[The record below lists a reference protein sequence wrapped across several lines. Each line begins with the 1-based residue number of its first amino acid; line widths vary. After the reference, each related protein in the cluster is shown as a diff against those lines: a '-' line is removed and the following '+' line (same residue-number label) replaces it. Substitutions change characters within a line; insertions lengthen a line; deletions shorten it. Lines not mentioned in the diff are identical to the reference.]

1 MAEHVEQAEQYEAAR
16 EAAPPAAE
24 SKSPGKRRRPVRR
37 LLLYGVLIAAV
48 AVGGL
53 YGWRL
58 WQYYRTH
65 ESTDDAFVVGDI
77 IPVSARINGTVL
89 SVQVENH
96 QQAEAGQVLARL
108 EPRDFE
114 IRVKQA
120 EAAVAVATA
129 RLRRAEMEVPLAEE
143 STSSDTAR
151 TGATLRAARSA
162 VQEAQ
167 HRSEE
172 ARAQLRTREAA
183 VAVAQAEVERSKAR
197 LDMAHIGFER
207 MQQLLRDGVVAQQQ
221 FDEAESGLRAAQAA
235 SRAVQQ
241 KLAQAQS
248 ELNQARADLRM
259 QRQATEQARA
269 RVAEAQAVLAGSKAN
284 RQSVTIKQAQ
294 VQIARAHLQQAQ
306 ADLEY
311 AKQQLD
317 YTVIRAP
324 ADGTI
329 AKNDLQVGQVVQAG
343 RPLMAIVPLYNVWVE
358 ANFKETQLARMRPG
372 QKATLEVDAYPGQ
385 EFVGT
390 VESISPGTGAIFSLL
405 PPENA
410 TGNFVKIVQRVPVKI
425 VLDSVS
431 SSEPTLRPGMSVV
444 ATIATR

>member
-1 MAEHVEQAEQYEAAR
+1 MAEHVEQAEEHELAQEV
-16 EAAPPAAE
+16 AAPAAKPE
-24 SKSPGKRRRPVRR
+24 IHRKRRRPVRR
-37 LLLYGVLIAAV
+37 LLLYAALIAAMV
-48 AVGGL
+48 VGGP
-53 YGWRL
+53 YGWGL
-58 WQYYRTH
+58 WQYYQAH

-77 IPVSARINGTVL
+77 IPVSARVNGTVL
-89 SVQVENH
+89 SVHVENH
-96 QQAEAGQVLARL
+96 QQVEAGQVLARL

-120 EAAVAVATA
+120 EAAVAVARA
-129 RLRRAEMEVPLAEE
+129 RLHRAEMEVPLAEE

-151 TGATLRAARSA
+151 TGATLQATHSA
-162 VQEAQ
+162 LREAQ

-172 ARAQLRTREAA
+172 ARAQLSTREAA
-183 VAVAQAEVERSKAR
+183 VAVARAEVDRSKAR
-197 LDMAHIGFER
+197 LDMARIGFER

-221 FDEAESGLRAAQAA
+221 FDEADSALRAVQAE

-248 ELNQARADLRM
+248 ELNQGRADLRM
-259 QRQATEQARA
+259 QRQAMEQARA
-269 RVAEAQAVLAGSKAN
+269 RVAEAEAVLAGSEAN
-284 RQSVTIKQAQ
+284 RQSVAIKQAQ
-294 VQIARAHLQQAQ
+294 VQVAHALLQQAQ
-306 ADLEY
+306 ADLAY

-317 YTVIRAP
+317 YTVIRAA

-343 RPLMAIVPLYNVWVE
+343 RPLLAIVPLHNVWIE
-358 ANFKETQLARMRPG
+358 ANFKETQLEHMRPG

-385 EFVGT
+385 EFGGT
-390 VESISPGTGAIFSLL
+390 VESISPGTGAVFSLL

-425 VLDSVS
+425 VLDSAS
-431 SSEPTLRPGMSVV
+431 PSEPVLRPGMSVIATV
-444 ATIATR
+444 ATR